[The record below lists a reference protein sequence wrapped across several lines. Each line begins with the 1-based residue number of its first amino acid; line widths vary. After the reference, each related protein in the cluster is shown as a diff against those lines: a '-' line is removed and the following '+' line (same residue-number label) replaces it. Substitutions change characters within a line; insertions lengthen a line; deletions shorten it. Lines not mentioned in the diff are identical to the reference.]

1 MSEKV
6 KFGRSPVF
14 FDTFNRRPGPI
25 KKNMHYCPGC
35 GHGILHKLVAEA
47 IDHYGIQEKTILIA
61 PVGCAVFAYYY
72 FNCGSISV
80 PHGRAPAV
88 GTGAAR
94 AVPENYVISYQGDG
108 DLAAIGFNEFL
119 QAANRGEK
127 MTVFFVNNSNY
138 GMTGG
143 QMAPTTLP
151 GQKTTTSPYGRN
163 VETEGYPT
171 PVCEIV
177 NALTAPVYIER
188 VALTTPARIAAAKKA
203 VYKGI
208 ENLKLRKGFSLI
220 EVISPCPVNL
230 KMSADQ
236 VNEFIEK
243 QMMNYFPLGVLRDR
257 TAEIEAGK
265 LPAPVIRDEEKVAD
279 ILFGVKNENG
289 VDASFRNSSPMFDQE
304 LRIKIGGFGGQGILS
319 LGVMLA
325 NMARLRNFNV
335 SWMPSYGPEQRGGS
349 ACCSVIVSRKMIP
362 SPILDNGVDLM
373 IAMTQ
378 TALDKYLPGLK
389 KDGILIYDHSAVDV
403 SKLPATIKTYG
414 IDALDIANRELGN
427 TKCANSVLV
436 GALAAVLA
444 ENGLDSA
451 DQADFDKAFVE
462 AVVEKF
468 GKKPGAV
475 EMNEKAYQAGKNAMK

>member
-6 KFGRSPVF
+6 KFGRSKVF
-14 FDTFNRRPGPI
+14 FETFNRRPGPI

-35 GHGILHKLVAEA
+35 GHGILHKLIAEA
-47 IDHYGIQEKTILIA
+47 VEANGIQENTVIIA

-94 AVPENYVISYQGDG
+94 ANPESFVISYQGDG

-177 NALTAPVYIER
+177 NSLTAPIYIER
-188 VALTTPARIAAAKKA
+188 VALTTPARIAAARKA
-203 VYKGI
+203 VNKGI
-208 ENLKLRKGFSLI
+208 QNLKARKGFSLI
-220 EVISPCPVNL
+220 EVVAPCPVNL

-243 QMMNYFPLGVLRDR
+243 QMLDYFPLGCLRDR
-257 TAEIEAGK
+257 TAEIEEGK
-265 LPAPVIRDEEKVAD
+265 LPAPVIRDEESVRQ
-279 ILFGVKNENG
+279 ILFAQKNENA
-289 VDASFRNSSPMFDQE
+289 VAADFRNSSAMFDSE
-304 LRIKIGGFGGQGILS
+304 LRVKIGGFGGQGILS

-325 NMARLRNFNV
+325 NMGRLRNFNV

-378 TALDKYLPGLK
+378 SALDKYLPGLK
-389 KDGILIYDHSAVDV
+389 KGGILIYDHSSVKVPAD
-403 SKLPATIKTYG
+403 LPAETKTYG
-414 IDALDIANRELGN
+414 IDALDIADKKLGN

-444 ENGLDSA
+444 QNGLNEA
-451 DQADFDKAFVE
+451 DQADFDKAFKE
-462 AVVEKF
+462 AVEEKF
-468 GKKPGAV
+468 GRKPGAV
-475 EMNEKAYQAGKNAMK
+475 EMNITAYEAGKAAL

>member
-14 FDTFNRRPGPI
+14 FDTFTRRPGPI
-25 KKNMHYCPGC
+25 QKNMHYCPGC
-35 GHGILHKLVAEA
+35 GHGILHKLIAEA
-47 IDHYGIQEKTILIA
+47 VDHYGIQRNTVLIA
-61 PVGCAVFAYYY
+61 PVGCAVFAYFY

-88 GTGAAR
+88 GTGISR
-94 AVPENYVISYQGDG
+94 ANPDSFVISYQGDG

-151 GQKTTTSPYGRN
+151 GQKTATSPYGRN
-163 VETEGYPT
+163 VETDGYPT

-177 NALTAPVYIER
+177 NTLTAPIYIER
-188 VALTTPARIAAAKKA
+188 VALTGPGRIAAARKA

-208 ENLKLRKGFSLI
+208 ENLKERRGFSLV

-243 QMMNYFPLGVLRDR
+243 QMMQYFPLGVLRDR
-257 TAEIEAGK
+257 SAEAAGK
-265 LPAPVIRDEEKVAD
+265 LPPPVIRDEEKVRE
-279 ILFGVKNENG
+279 ILFSRKSEGGVAA
-289 VDASFRNSSPMFDQE
+289 DFRNSSAVFDRE

-319 LGVMLA
+319 LGVLLA
-325 NMARLRNFNV
+325 NMGRLRNFNV

-349 ACCSVIVSRKMIP
+349 ACCSVIVSRRMIA
-362 SPILDNGVDLM
+362 SPIFDDKTDLM

-389 KDGILIYDHSAVDV
+389 KDGILIYDSSAV
-403 SKLPATIKTYG
+403 KLPELPPETVTCG
-414 IDALDIANRELGN
+414 IDALAIADTQLGSS
-427 TKCANSVLV
+427 KYANSVLV
-436 GALAAVLA
+436 GALAAVL
-444 ENGLDSA
+444 EKNILDEA
-451 DQADFDKAFVE
+451 DKADFPRVFKE
-462 AVVEKF
+462 ALGEKF
-468 GKKPGAV
+468 GGKPGVIEA
-475 EMNEKAYQAGKNAMK
+475 NIKAYEAGKSAL